1 MRCDHC
7 GAGNAANYVACQ
19 SCGRRRVIRP
29 PGLAA
34 PAVAPPARHSM
45 AAPAPA
51 AFGGVTTI
59 QAPAQAPTPTVG
71 AGGGRYAKDATRYL
85 CAALQL
91 DAALNARVLRGTL
104 GEPLRAIASSPGVDL
119 VTVLRYGIAATRRQ
133 AARNVTLVILAV
145 LAVVAAAAA
154 DTSAPLLLLL
164 PVAWLLA
171 FWERYVTLY
180 HVLARE
186 LRRENFDPAKA
197 PLPPGD
203 RLRRR
208 LDEIAARDRGNVTV
222 FPAYAP
228 FIGFG
233 SPVTEWSTV
242 VNTAAPAPG
251 RTVER
256 FSVDALHRHV
266 AADLERLGLPGVS
279 VEDRLFVN
287 GLDLLGEMDPALT
300 RQILPD
306 EMRAPLAQLD
316 QRLLDDRRAD
326 GKGRCRPYLMV
337 RITGWSGEVVL
348 TLFLRFALLPD
359 RDLLFIEAS
368 SALLPPVRQKYREA
382 DRLTSAPAPR
392 QVARLLGQAATLAPG
407 QLVGSVPYVLAMV
420 AEPLGAWLKA
430 RRDARQ
436 IRLERSF
443 NYGAVLAPRELAHE
457 NRFYRYFQRLDKEM
471 YVKIAERRILDSIQ
485 DFMRRHGIDTSEFA
499 ESQTVLINNGLI
511 TSGNAKFEGPVA
523 AGPMARVMSRIQR
536 AEKK

>member
-7 GAGNAANYVACQ
+7 GADNAPNYVACL

-29 PGLAA
+29 PGVPVQAA
-34 PAVAPPARHSM
+34 APPAARHSV
-45 AAPAPA
+45 PAQMTFA
-51 AFGGVTTI
+51 GVATL
-59 QAPAQAPTPTVG
+59 QAPASPVG

-85 CAALQL
+85 CAAMQL
-91 DAALNARVLRGTL
+91 DAGLNARVLRATL
-104 GEPLRAIASSPGVDL
+104 GEPLRAVASSPGADL
-119 VTVLRYGIAATRRQ
+119 ATVLRYGIAATRRQ
-133 AARNVTLVILAV
+133 AARNVTLVLLAF
-145 LAVVAAAAA
+145 LSLVAAGV
-154 DTSAPLLLLL
+154 TGSPAPLLLLL
-164 PVAWLLA
+164 LVAWALA

-197 PLPPGD
+197 PLPPGAG
-203 RLRRR
+203 LRQR

-233 SPVTEWSTV
+233 SSVQEWSTV
-242 VNTAAPAPG
+242 VNTAEPAPG

-256 FSVDALHRHV
+256 FSVDDLHRHV

-279 VEDRLFVN
+279 VEDRLFLN
-287 GLDLLGEMDPALT
+287 GLDLLGDMDLALT

-306 EMRAPLAQLD
+306 EMRAPLAQVD
-316 QRLLDDRRAD
+316 QRLLDDLRAD

-348 TLFLRFALLPD
+348 TLFVRFALLPD
-359 RDLLFIEAS
+359 RDLLFIEANY
-368 SALLPPVRQKYREA
+368 ALLPPVKEKYREA
-382 DRLTSAPAPR
+382 DRLTAAPAPR
-392 QVARLLGQAATLAPG
+392 QVARLLGQAARLVPG
-407 QLVGSVPYVLAMV
+407 QLIGSVPYVLAMITG
-420 AEPLGAWLKA
+420 PLGAWSKS

-457 NRFYRYFQRLDKEM
+457 NRFYRYFQRLDREM
-471 YVKIAERRILDSIQ
+471 YAKIAERRILDSIQ
-485 DFMRRHGIDTSEFA
+485 DFMKRHGVDTSDFA
-499 ESQTVLINNGLI
+499 VSQSVLINNGLI
-511 TSGNAKFEGPVA
+511 ANGNPTFEGPVA
-523 AGPMARVMSRIQR
+523 VGPMAKVMSKIPR